1 MRTVVVFVLV
11 WSLCATASSGGVSCN
26 EKEKQALLAFKQAL
40 SSARPGALSSWS
52 LRVHDSD
59 CCNWRGVRCV
69 NMTGRVV
76 GLDLSNL
83 NLMGSLTP
91 SLLDLKFLSY
101 LDLSLNNFEDY
112 HSKFLRFYDKSRR
125 SESLFQIQ

>member
-1 MRTVVVFVLV
+1 
-11 WSLCATASSGGVSCN
+11 
-26 EKEKQALLAFKQAL
+26 
-40 SSARPGALSSWS
+40 
-52 LRVHDSD
+52 
-59 CCNWRGVRCV
+59 
-69 NMTGRVV
+69 MTDRVV

-83 NLMGSLTP
+83 NLMGSLTH

-101 LDLSLNNFEDY
+101 LDLSLNNFEDS